1 MHYIC
6 QTAMIFNEI
15 SSNTIITAGLSRYL
29 NADRLF
35 KDGLGSM
42 GNFKREIN
50 RQVID
55 VPVQKID
62 D

>member
-1 MHYIC
+1 
-6 QTAMIFNEI
+6 MIFEEN

-29 NADRLF
+29 NAGILLG
-35 KDGLGSM
+35 DGFGIVGKL
-42 GNFKREIN
+42 KREIN